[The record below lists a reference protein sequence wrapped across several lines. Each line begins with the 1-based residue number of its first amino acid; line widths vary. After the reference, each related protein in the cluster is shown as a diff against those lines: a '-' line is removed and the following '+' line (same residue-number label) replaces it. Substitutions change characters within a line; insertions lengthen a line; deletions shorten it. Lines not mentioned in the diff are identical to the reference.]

1 MAPLLSSGIA
11 NAVLEPFPTL
21 PPVVRRPWEAT
32 WWVEVLQRLGKEFPS
47 PDSREEVWKSFF
59 IRCSTVPAVI
69 LGVGFFLALFVLCSG
84 CCCRRENRRRRA
96 PWCLPSFC
104 LGLISVVLVVA
115 GAFIY
120 WETGSKALGTAQIE
134 LQRAFDN
141 VTEAATQGAKMKEV
155 GDAMLKNLNGIPKTC
170 PVIIQSRVKKE
181 VKKIAHQVE
190 IFNQAVDGF
199 DDLIQP
205 LPDKVK
211 GVKDHAFEMAQL
223 TAAGLLAPLTLVL
236 LSCVTVILAVSC
248 SCTGHCAGCCLRSFS
263 PLLMAPTVL
272 VIAVAAAVQLEIGV
286 VTSSFCADVDSNS
299 LAFIGK
305 LTGYDSE
312 EYQLSKYYITGEG
325 DNPLLMDLSN
335 ASEQLSSANASITA
349 YGREVEALCS
359 WRGLEELEKGAA
371 TAQASL
377 HFGNLLLSPQN
388 VYPYYDRAVR
398 QDLCQ
403 TTMIGLG
410 WLVLFQ
416 VIVGLLLLP
425 LLVCV
430 ATRYLQARRGWHQ
443 GQQEAL
449 ELRGARAMH
458 GGPPP
463 QV

>member
-1 MAPLLSSGIA
+1 MDLMDRG
-11 NAVLEPFPTL
+11 
-21 PPVVRRPWEAT
+21 
-32 WWVEVLQRLGKEFPS
+32 
-47 PDSREEVWKSFF
+47 SF
-59 IRCSTVPAVI
+59 
-69 LGVGFFLALFVLCSG
+69 G
-84 CCCRRENRRRRA
+84 
-96 PWCLPSFC
+96 
-104 LGLISVVLVVA
+104 
-115 GAFIY
+115 
-120 WETGSKALGTAQIE
+120 
-134 LQRAFDN
+134 
-141 VTEAATQGAKMKEV
+141 
-155 GDAMLKNLNGIPKTC
+155 
-170 PVIIQSRVKKE
+170 
-181 VKKIAHQVE
+181 
-190 IFNQAVDGF
+190 
-199 DDLIQP
+199 
-205 LPDKVK
+205 
-211 GVKDHAFEMAQL
+211 
-223 TAAGLLAPLTLVL
+223 
-236 LSCVTVILAVSC
+236 
-248 SCTGHCAGCCLRSFS
+248 

-371 TAQASL
+371 TAQTSL
-377 HFGNLLLSPQN
+377 DFGDSVSTSKKANGSTVYQRLL
-388 VYPYYDRAVR
+388 R

-430 ATRYLQARRGWHQ
+430 ATRYLQARRGWYQ
-443 GQQEAL
+443 GQQEAV

-463 QV
+463 QVIEAEQKSLKWYTMADFVELVGLEAKVTRQIIGTLMARCADYIREDLGMNLMVEARGDKGALCLPCYSIKHAQGWFFSDLAVSALKDYQEKFPGVFEALRARQDEKKDLEQRNIFPTSPNKDYASRQLLKYCNGCEWKKLRLAPAEYMAMTVESVTKVAEMVQKISSPQQTITVTGSSSFFQVEDPSMKPPSDPSRKDLAIGQRGFYIIMMRPQGVSALDFGVLASDLS